1 MKAIKDKIVMSD
13 AYYFVLAYLH
23 ATDFAPIIKSR
34 NLCEFDKT
42 TGRPIFKMEMVDYET
57 FIELLH
63 DGVDWM
69 LSKSEDLTLEN
80 IDKHYLK

>member
-23 ATDFAPIIKSR
+23 ATDFTPIKSR

-42 TGRPIFKMEMVDYET
+42 TGRPIFKMDMLDYAT
-57 FIELLH
+57 FIELFH
-63 DGVDWM
+63 DGMDWM

>member
-23 ATDFAPIIKSR
+23 ATDFAPIKSR
-34 NLCEFDKT
+34 GICEFDPK
-42 TGRPIFKMEMVDYET
+42 TGRPIFKMDMINYTT
-57 FIELLH
+57 FIELFH
-63 DGVDWM
+63 DGMDWM

>member
-13 AYYFVLAYLH
+13 AYYFVLAYLY
-23 ATDFAPIIKSR
+23 ATDFAPIKSR

-42 TGRPIFKMEMVDYET
+42 TGRPIFKMEMVDYAT
-57 FIELLH
+57 FIELFH
-63 DGVDWM
+63 DGMDWM

-80 IDKHYLK
+80 IDKHNLK

>member
-1 MKAIKDKIVMSD
+1 MQQI
-13 AYYFVLAYLH
+13 LNQLNL
-23 ATDFAPIIKSR
+23 R

-42 TGRPIFKMEMVDYET
+42 TGRPIFKMEMVNYTT
-57 FIELLH
+57 FIELFRE
-63 DGVDWM
+63 GVDWM

>member
-1 MKAIKDKIVMSD
+1 MKSIKDKIVMSD
-13 AYYFVLAYLH
+13 IYYFVLAYLH
-23 ATDFAPIIKSR
+23 ATDFAPIKSR

-63 DGVDWM
+63 EGVDWM
-69 LSKSEDLTLEN
+69 LSKSENLTLEN
-80 IDKHYLK
+80 IDKYDLK

>member
-13 AYYFVLAYLH
+13 AYYFVLAYLN
-23 ATDFAPIIKSR
+23 ATDFAPIKSR

-42 TGRPIFKMEMVDYET
+42 TGRPIFKMDMLDYAT
-57 FIELLH
+57 FIELFH
-63 DGVDWM
+63 DGMDWM

-80 IDKHYLK
+80 IDNYILK